1 MMSDSIADMLTRI
14 RNALGAEL
22 PDCSMPHSK
31 TKENVA
37 KILKQEGY
45 ITGFGSSGDKA
56 TKTLKIELKY
66 SGRKSVIEGLKRIS
80 RPGLRRYVGST
91 EIPRV
96 RNGLGTAIVSTSRGV
111 ISGREARRQNVGGEL
126 LAYIW

>member
-14 RNALGAEL
+14 RNAISAEL
-22 PDCSMPHSK
+22 PEVSMPHSSK
-31 TKENVA
+31 KENIA
-37 KILKQEGY
+37 RILKQEGY
-45 ITGFGSSGDKA
+45 ITAYSTSGEKA
-56 TKTLKIELKY
+56 TRTLTIELKY
-66 SGRKSVIEGLKRIS
+66 QGRKPVIEGLKRVS
-80 RPGLRRYVGST
+80 RPGLRRYVGSN

-126 LAYIW
+126 LAFVW

>member
-14 RNALGAEL
+14 RNGLSAEL
-22 PDCSMPHSK
+22 PDVAMPHTK
-31 TKENVA
+31 TKENIA

-45 ITGFGSSGDKA
+45 IGGFKSEGEKQ

-66 SGRKSVIEGLKRIS
+66 NGRRPVIEGLKRVS
-80 RPGLRRYVGST
+80 RPGLRRYVGAG
-91 EIPRV
+91 EVPRV
-96 RNGLGTAIVSTSRGV
+96 RNGLGTAIVSTSQGV
-111 ISGREARRQNVGGEL
+111 ITGREARRQNVGGEL

>member
-14 RNALGAEL
+14 RNAIGAEQ
-22 PDCSMPHSK
+22 PDVSMPHTK
-31 TKENVA
+31 TKENIA

-45 ITGFGSSGDKA
+45 ITGFSSAGEV
-56 TKTLKIELKY
+56 TKKQLTIELKY
-66 SGRKSVIEGLKRIS
+66 QGRKSVIEGLKRIS
-80 RPGLRRYVGST
+80 RPGLRRYIGSG
-91 EIPRV
+91 EVPRV

-111 ISGREARRQNVGGEL
+111 ITGRDARRQNVGGEL

>member
-1 MMSDSIADMLTRI
+1 MLTRI
-14 RNALGAEL
+14 RNAIGAEL

-45 ITGFGSSGDKA
+45 IVNFVSSGEKT

-66 SGRKSVIEGLKRIS
+66 RGRQSVIEGLKRIS
-80 RPGLRRYVGST
+80 RPGLRRYVGSS

-96 RNGLGTAIVSTSRGV
+96 RNGLGTAIVSTPKGML
-111 ISGREARRQNVGGEL
+111 SGREARRQNVGGEL
-126 LAYIW
+126 IAYIW

>member
-14 RNALGAEL
+14 RNAISAEL
-22 PDCSMPHSK
+22 PDVSMPHSTK
-31 TKENVA
+31 KENIA

-45 ITGFGSSGDKA
+45 ITGYASAGEKA
-56 TKTLKIELKY
+56 TKSLTIELKY
-66 SGRKSVIEGLKRIS
+66 QGRKSVIEGLKRVS
-80 RPGLRRYVGST
+80 RPGLRRYVGAG
-91 EIPRV
+91 EGPRV

-111 ISGREARRQNVGGEL
+111 ISGREAKRQNVGGEL